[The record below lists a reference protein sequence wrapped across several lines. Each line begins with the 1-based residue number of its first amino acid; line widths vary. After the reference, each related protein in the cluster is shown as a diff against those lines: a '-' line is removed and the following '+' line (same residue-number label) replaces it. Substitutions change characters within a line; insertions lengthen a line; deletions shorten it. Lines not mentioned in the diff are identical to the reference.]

1 MKILLLYPFLPHPS
15 SHGTA
20 IWIYNYLKNMSRH
33 HQISLCCFVNQ
44 GERELVKSLGPYCFL
59 IEAIEFTPKAVFK
72 KILNLVFSLKPRIV
86 NNYFSRQFLSKAN
99 SLIKQNHY
107 DIIHFNLSC
116 WVGEYINHIEINDI
130 PKTILYEHDIIFET
144 TLQNAKKHLLS
155 PKALIYYIDYLKIK
169 KYQLDVWKKFNKIIT
184 ANAADKKL
192 IQRFIP
198 SLNISVIPNGVDTNF
213 LKPIMEN
220 KNRENILIFVGN
232 YWHYPNEDAIIFFL
246 KDIYKIIESEIKD
259 VKLLII
265 GRKATD
271 RMKRLAA
278 LDPTV
283 EIKGYVSDIRPYLSK
298 ASVFI
303 APIKMGGGMRGK
315 ILEAMAMG
323 IPVVSTSLGME
334 GIEAVDGIHAY
345 IADNP
350 DQFAYKTIE
359 LLQNKILRDKFSS
372 EGRKLVENKYDWSII
387 CANLDKIY
395 EEIMA

>member
-1 MKILLLYPFLPHPS
+1 MKILLLYPFLPYPS

-20 IWIYNYLKNMSRH
+20 IWIYNYLKNMSKY
-33 HQISLCCFVNQ
+33 HQISLCCFIDQ
-44 GERELVKSLGPYCFL
+44 EEKELVKSLEPYCFS
-59 IEAIEFTPKAVFK
+59 IEAIELTPKPGLNK
-72 KILNLVFSLKPRIV
+72 LLNLVFSLKPRIV
-86 NNYFSRQFLSKAN
+86 NNYFSRQFLNKVN

-130 PKTILYEHDIIFET
+130 SKTILYEHDIIFET
-144 TLQNAKKHLLS
+144 TLQNVKKHLFS
-155 PKALIYYIDYLKIK
+155 PRALIYYIDYLKIK
-169 KYQLDVWKKFNKIIT
+169 KYQLGIWKKFNKVIT
-184 ANAADKKL
+184 VNGADKRL
-192 IQRFIP
+192 IERFIP
-198 SLNISVIPNGVDTNF
+198 NLNISVIPNGVDTNF
-213 LKPIMEN
+213 FKPVTEN
-220 KNRENILIFVGN
+220 INKENILIFVGN

-246 KDIYKIIESEIKD
+246 KKIYKKIKSEIKD

-271 RMKRLAA
+271 KMKRLAA
-278 LDPTV
+278 LDSSV
-283 EIKGYVSDIRPYLSK
+283 EIKGYVPDIRPYLSK
-298 ASVFI
+298 ASVFT

-323 IPVVSTSLGME
+323 VAVVSTPLGME
-334 GIEAVDGIHAY
+334 GIEAVDGIHAF

-350 DQFAYKTIE
+350 DQFAHRTIE
-359 LLQNKILRDKFSS
+359 LLQNKILRDKFSG

-387 CANLDKIY
+387 CANLEKVY